1 MNSHDQTIILTEDLF
16 LGKGAHKKWYQHP
29 TDKNLCVKILFQT
42 PDVDLEKE
50 LAYRKALERRHKKS
64 LLLPNYLGTCKT
76 NLGEGYI
83 FECINDYDGK
93 VSESLYDFIKSVPPT
108 KGHLKKIINYI
119 IEFRKIYAT
128 EKIVVSDTDPR
139 NLMIQ
144 RLSPTEHTFKIIDNI
159 GSPVLLPLAYYL
171 GFVESKRAK
180 KYWGRFMVKLKSF
193 FPEIF
198 SDEIID
204 KIKDFP

>member
-1 MNSHDQTIILTEDLF
+1 MNSNTETITLTEDLF
-16 LGKGAHKKWYQHP
+16 LGKGAHKICYQHP

-50 LAYRKALERRHKKS
+50 LKYRRTLKRRNKFPT
-64 LLLPNYLGTCKT
+64 LLPKYYGVIKT
-76 NLGEGYI
+76 NLGDGHV
-83 FECINDYDGK
+83 FDCINDFNGN
-93 VSESLYDFIKSVPPT
+93 VSESLYDFIRNNPPT
-108 KGHLKKIINYI
+108 PEHLEKIINYI
-119 IEFRKIYAT
+119 IQFRKIYAN

-144 RLSPTEHTFKIIDNI
+144 RLSPTEYTFKIIDNI

-171 GFVESKRAK
+171 EFVEAKRAK
-180 KYWGRFMVKLKSF
+180 KYWGRFMIKLKRF

-198 SDEIID
+198 TDNVIN
-204 KIKDFP
+204 KIKDF

>member
-1 MNSHDQTIILTEDLF
+1 MNSNTETITLTEDLF
-16 LGKGAHKKWYQHP
+16 LGKGAHKKCYQHP

-50 LAYRKALERRHKKS
+50 LAYRKALKRRHKESS
-64 LLLPNYLGTCKT
+64 LLPSYLGVCKT

-93 VSESLYDFIKSVPPT
+93 VSASLYDFIKSAPPT
-108 KGHLKKIINYI
+108 EEHLERIVKYI
-119 IEFRKIYAT
+119 LEFRKIYAV

-139 NLMIQ
+139 NLMLQ
-144 RLSPTEHTFKIIDNI
+144 KLSPTEHTFRIIDNI

-171 GFVESKRAK
+171 DFVETKRAK
-180 KYWGRFMVKLKSF
+180 KYWGRFMIKLKRF

-198 SDEIID
+198 SDEIIN